1 MALAGSNGGSW
12 STTYSPKSG
21 VRPVSENY
29 APSGEPGGVG
39 SMAFSRE
46 FRGRIAVAGNTSQGT
61 GSGEQISI
69 QTGDPSTSSVGM

>member
-12 STTYSPKSG
+12 STTYSPKSA
-21 VRPVSENY
+21 VRSVCENY

-46 FRGRIAVAGNTSQGT
+46 FRGRIAVAGKTSQGN
-61 GSGEQISI
+61 GAGERISI
-69 QTGDPSTSSVGM
+69 QTGDPSTS

>member
-29 APSGEPGGVG
+29 APSGEPEGVG
-39 SMAFSRE
+39 SMVLSRE

-61 GSGEQISI
+61 GCGERISI
-69 QTGDPSTSSVGM
+69 QTGDPSTS